1 MGTSSVQHSENG
13 PKAVDFFISQT
24 CVRFDMPAVFPDY
37 HAEAPGGRPG
47 GRSMLTRP

>member
-24 CVRFDMPAVFPDY
+24 CVRFDMPPAFPDY